1 MSKGD
6 ISAGPGKR
14 VCFRFMSLPPRA
26 DSCQHYFSREAA
38 LAWQSPIKTL
48 LVGWERWEGVVR
60 YPGVSSEVLKEIL
73 PWIPLCMG
81 LGLELI
87 IMILPLSPRLTLN
100 QVVSSV

>member
-1 MSKGD
+1 MRFNYKSHQACSPGNRGFTAMSKGD

-48 LVGWERWEGVVR
+48 LVGWEQWEGVVR
-60 YPGVSSEVLKEIL
+60 YPGVSSEVLY
-73 PWIPLCMG
+73 
-81 LGLELI
+81 
-87 IMILPLSPRLTLN
+87 
-100 QVVSSV
+100 